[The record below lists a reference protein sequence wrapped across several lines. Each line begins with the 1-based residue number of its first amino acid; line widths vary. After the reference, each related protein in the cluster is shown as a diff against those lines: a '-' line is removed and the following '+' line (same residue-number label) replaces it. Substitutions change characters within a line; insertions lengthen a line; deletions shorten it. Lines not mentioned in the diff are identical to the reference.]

1 MWMKDALTDNLLI
14 VNLLHPTKCTK
25 TLKAKLESFL
35 LTNMLILTI
44 YFSLEKDAQWL
55 YVHRIVLS
63 YLNNLDLGKKY
74 NKLLASLITDWSF
87 GIEIIITMILMTEEK
102 LFNTA

>member
-1 MWMKDALTDNLLI
+1 MKDALTDNLLI

-44 YFSLEKDAQWL
+44 YSSLKNHGKWL
-55 YVHRIVLS
+55 HRIVLS
-63 YLNNLDLGKKY
+63 YLNNLDHGKKL
-74 NKLLASLITDWSF
+74 NKLLASLITD
-87 GIEIIITMILMTEEK
+87 
-102 LFNTA
+102 